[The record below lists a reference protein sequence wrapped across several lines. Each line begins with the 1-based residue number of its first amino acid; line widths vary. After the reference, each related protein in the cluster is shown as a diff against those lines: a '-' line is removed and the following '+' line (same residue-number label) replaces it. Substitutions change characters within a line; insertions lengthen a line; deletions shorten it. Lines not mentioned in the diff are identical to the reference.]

1 MNVNKIHILYTL
13 ICLPIR
19 IIIALIPIYL
29 NKYLKKIYS
38 IIILIIGISFLYA
51 YFSNTRNFGIF
62 NQPAWWHNLRLI
74 HGVLY
79 LISSF
84 YLFKNNNLSSG
95 ILLTDV
101 VVGLVGFINNHFL
114 NIF

>member
-1 MNVNKIHILYTL
+1 M
-13 ICLPIR
+13 
-19 IIIALIPIYL
+19 IIALIPIYL

-51 YFSNTRNFGIF
+51 YFSNKRKFGIF

-79 LISSF
+79 LISSI
-84 YLFKNNNLSSG
+84 YLFKNNNLSSFV
-95 ILLTDV
+95 LLIDV
-101 VVGLVGFINNHFL
+101 FIGFIAFLNNHFFKIML
-114 NIF
+114 